1 MYVLLWLCAHC
12 VFYASANP
20 SVYQRPSLDITTGDE
35 VCFVCHWKRFCY
47 QCCKIPV
54 LRFPH
59 GYFFLALLPSTTSL
73 APSEKQQHLISDIWQ
88 HCINAENAPALL
100 WFKLISF
107 FSRINK
113 YRSKSNCL
121 YKYCQLTIFFSK
133 NFSAFVVN
141 VYIILW

>member
-107 FSRINK
+107 FQESTNIVLNQIVYINIVNWQFFFQRI
-113 YRSKSNCL
+113 SL
-121 YKYCQLTIFFSK
+121 L
-133 NFSAFVVN
+133 FVVN